1 MPPVAKEF
9 VLTSIFKN
17 VSEMKDGIKV
27 CSEEAEHFGV
37 PWKMYIKRDGENIG
51 VYLCCSLDQAENW
64 QIEVEGVLSI
74 ITVTGKVLSKV
85 MKSALG
91 KSEDRLT
98 VLVVENVKFHVS
110 KLFLARQSSYFK
122 SLLLGNFAEAKQSEV
137 TLSSANSI
145 DFQNYL
151 EVLHGEPAIDDDT
164 VNGILNLADMYDTP
178 TVVRQC
184 EKFLIEKSVK
194 LLKQKLE
201 LSKKYNFKNLKNK
214 CLSEIKSIDDIR
226 SVLSADVSQ
235 MDPSVLASLLQKSIS
250 YQSK

>member
-1 MPPVAKEF
+1 
-9 VLTSIFKN
+9 
-17 VSEMKDGIKV
+17 
-27 CSEEAEHFGV
+27 
-37 PWKMYIKRDGENIG
+37 
-51 VYLCCSLDQAENW
+51 
-64 QIEVEGVLSI
+64 
-74 ITVTGKVLSKV
+74 

-98 VLVVENVKFHVS
+98 GLGYVEFITWDELMKNYLIDDSVTVEARVKILKMTGIKKKQLQSFDESTEELSDVVLVVENVKFHVS